1 MNLQELLGAD
11 YVEGMSIDAIN
22 NALSTKKF
30 ADLST
35 GQYVD
40 KNKYNT
46 EINNLKTALANKD
59 AELQGKLTDA
69 EKEQNEKIA
78 KDNKIQELENLIKQ
92 QKIENNKNK
101 SIATVSEAKN
111 LLEIKDD
118 DKDYTAFITNVSNCE
133 SESASN
139 ISAYFNKIVKDAYNK
154 GKNDAVK
161 DNLGKMGNAKGSAS
175 NGSKNESLGSK
186 LGKMAQPKSTFS
198 YWK

>member
-46 EINNLKTALANKD
+46 EINNLKTALATKD

-92 QKIENNKNK
+92 QKVENDKNK
-101 SIATVSEAKN
+101 
-111 LLEIKDD
+111 
-118 DKDYTAFITNVSNCE
+118 
-133 SESASN
+133 
-139 ISAYFNKIVKDAYNK
+139 
-154 GKNDAVK
+154 
-161 DNLGKMGNAKGSAS
+161 
-175 NGSKNESLGSK
+175 
-186 LGKMAQPKSTFS
+186 
-198 YWK
+198 

>member
-1 MNLQELLGAD
+1 
-11 YVEGMSIDAIN
+11 MSGLWRKKNYDIIPIGRAFLNHQVFLIDN
-22 NALSTKKF
+22 N
-30 ADLST
+30 
-35 GQYVD
+35 
-40 KNKYNT
+40 N
-46 EINNLKTALANKD
+46 
-59 AELQGKLTDA
+59 
-69 EKEQNEKIA
+69 
-78 KDNKIQELENLIKQ
+78 
-92 QKIENNKNK
+92 
-101 SIATVSEAKN
+101 
-111 LLEIKDD
+111 LEIKDD

-175 NGSKNESLGSK
+175 NGSKSESLGSK